1 MDARKVIA
9 VQNASD
15 TLVKRLVRRR
25 KRVEVKYELE
35 DEAGTSPASQEQ
47 EATAIAESNGG
58 SGSGGGGDG
67 DSIWEPPLWKQVL
80 ENLQTMRAARDAPV
94 DSMGAEQCMDQG
106 AEPKVYRFQV
116 LISLMLSSQTKDQ
129 VTHAA
134 MTKLRQHGLTPDSL
148 LATPDATLG
157 ELIYPVGFWKK
168 KVVYIKK
175 TCEIL
180 KRDYEGDIPP
190 TVKEMCQL
198 PGVGPKMAHLCM
210 DIGWGKLTG
219 IGVDTHVHRI
229 SNRLGWTRRPTK
241 TPEETRLA
249 LEAWMPKELWSD
261 TNLLMVGFGQ
271 QVCVPVGPKCGECLN
286 KALCPFG
293 RNALLAS
300 PKKGSPRK
308 SQKRKGQE

>member
-1 MDARKVIA
+1 M
-9 VQNASD
+9 
-15 TLVKRLVRRR
+15 
-25 KRVEVKYELE
+25 EVKYELE
-35 DEAGTSPASQEQ
+35 DEASTLPASQAQ
-47 EATAIAESNGG
+47 KATVTEESHGG
-58 SGSGGGGDG
+58 SGEGGDG
-67 DSIWEPPLWKQVL
+67 GGRWEPPLWKQVL

-94 DSMGAEQCMDQG
+94 DSMGAEHCMDQG
-106 AEPKVYRFQV
+106 VEPKVYRFQV

-134 MTKLRQHGLTPDSL
+134 MTKLRQHGLTPDNL
-148 LATPDATLG
+148 LATPDAVLG

-168 KVVYIKK
+168 KIVYIKK

-249 LEAWMPKELWSD
+249 LEDWMPKELWSN

-271 QVCVPVGPKCGECLN
+271 QMCLPVGPKCGECLN
-286 KALCPFG
+286 KALCPYG
-293 RNALLAS
+293 RNAPLSS